1 MAGFNQRPAFYIG
14 LKTIYT
20 AHLFSVGQE
29 TREKK
34 QATMKRFIRVLINIA
49 IANMSTYLL
58 WSAFSFWIYLETKSV
73 LVLSVLSGTYM
84 LLVTFSSM
92 FFGTIVDKHKKK
104 HVMMGA
110 SLATMVLLLVASAI
124 YISSDKAAIADMSSP
139 LFWLFS
145 LPLLLSALTGNLRG
159 IALSTTVSIL
169 VPKEDYARAN
179 GLIGTIQGFGMIANM
194 VFSGVIVGFLGMDW
208 AIYITLL
215 LSGSMLLHLFFIS
228 IPEEHIVHD
237 ANLKQKQI
245 DFRGAFRAI
254 HYVPGLLALIFFTTF
269 NNFIGGAFAVLLDP
283 YGLTLFPVE
292 VWGIILGFTGIGFI
306 IGGLMIGKLGLG
318 KNPLRSL
325 LAGYVIISLICI
337 FFTLREWSALFVGG
351 MFLYMLIVPLVE
363 AGEQTIIQTVV
374 PLTKQGRVFGFAQT
388 VESAV
393 TPISIFIIGPLAQSS
408 IIPYMDGGAGKAS
421 FGWLLGE
428 GSTRG
433 IALTFVFAGVFMLM
447 LSLFAFRTKAYHLLS
462 SSYEK
467 KSVKEV

>member
-1 MAGFNQRPAFYIG
+1 
-14 LKTIYT
+14 
-20 AHLFSVGQE
+20 
-29 TREKK
+29 
-34 QATMKRFIRVLINIA
+34 MKRFIRVLINIA
-49 IANMSTYLL
+49 IANTSSYLL

-104 HVMMGA
+104 IVMVGA
-110 SLATMVLLLVASAI
+110 SLATMALLLLASAI
-124 YISSDKAAIADMSSP
+124 YISSDKADIANMSSP

-169 VPKEDYARAN
+169 VPKQDYARAN

-194 VFSGVIVGFLGMDW
+194 VFSGLIIGFLGMDW

-215 LSGSMLLHLFFIS
+215 LSSATLLHLFFIS
-228 IPEEHIVHD
+228 IPEEHIQHD
-237 ANLKQKQI
+237 ANLINTQI

-292 VWGIILGFTGIGFI
+292 MWGIILGFTGIGFI
-306 IGGLMIGKLGLG
+306 IGGLLIGKLGLG
-318 KNPLRSL
+318 KKPLHSL
-325 LAGYVIISLICI
+325 LSGYIIISLICV
-337 FFTLREWSALFVGG
+337 FFTLREWSVLFVGG
-351 MFLYMLIVPLVE
+351 MFLYMLIIPVVE

-374 PLTKQGRVFGFAQT
+374 PLSKQGRVFGFAQT
-388 VESAV
+388 VEAAV
-393 TPISIFIIGPLAQSS
+393 TPISIFIIGPLAQSY
-408 IIPYMDGGAGKAS
+408 IIPYMESNSGKET
-421 FGWLLGE
+421 FGWLLGAGE
-428 GSTRG
+428 TRG
-433 IALTFVFAGVFMLM
+433 IALTFVIAGLFMLI
-447 LSLFAFRTKAYHLLS
+447 LSLSAFKTKAYHILS

-467 KSVKEV
+467 NIHKDE